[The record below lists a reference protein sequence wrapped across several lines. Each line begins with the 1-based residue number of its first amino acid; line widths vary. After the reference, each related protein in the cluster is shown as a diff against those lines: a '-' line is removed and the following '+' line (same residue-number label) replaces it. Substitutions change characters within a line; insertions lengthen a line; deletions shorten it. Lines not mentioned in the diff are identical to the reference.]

1 MTIVSAVGVS
11 GESDPYSSVRERLLK
26 YGIRDVDFV
35 DVPEAQAVQIT
46 GTVSTYYQKQMAQ
59 EILKTMVGKTI
70 VIDNKIAVR
79 K

>member
-1 MTIVSAVGVS
+1 MTVISVAGAS
-11 GESDPYSSVRERLLK
+11 GGSDPYSGVRERLLK

-35 DVPEAQAVQIT
+35 DVQGTSTVQIT
-46 GTVSTYYQKQMAQ
+46 GTVNTYYQKQMAQ

-70 VIDNKIAVR
+70 VIDNNVEVR